1 MKRRHTCPRRQA
13 PRGCH
18 HHRLTQQQRLEA
30 TPGEGHTA
38 QPTAHPYLL
47 LSISTRRPLTE
58 RGRLLSLPVVRK
70 TTIPTLKKRKEKRG
84 RRQAQQA
91 KPTCTSSEGLERG
104 GTEVRP
110 RRWLP
115 PHHPQ
120 RPLTSMR
127 PPRGLPVGGRVPR
140 RRRRGVSIVRRRP
153 EGGLPGRRR
162 RAEERRA
169 EGRRVPA
176 EGAHLGQA
184 GPEASPAAS
193 RSSAARLHPPH
204 APPASALRVTSGARR
219 AFIGEARRGAWPQPE
234 WAWLT
239 QSGRGLAASGRGVAG
254 ARARPRPPGG
264 RHAPAAA
271 RSPAGPGGGLRPR

>member
-1 MKRRHTCPRRQA
+1 M
-13 PRGCH
+13 
-18 HHRLTQQQRLEA
+18 
-30 TPGEGHTA
+30 
-38 QPTAHPYLL
+38 
-47 LSISTRRPLTE
+47 
-58 RGRLLSLPVVRK
+58 
-70 TTIPTLKKRKEKRG
+70 
-84 RRQAQQA
+84 
-91 KPTCTSSEGLERG
+91 
-104 GTEVRP
+104 RP

-219 AFIGEARRGAWPQPE
+219 AFIGEARRGGVATAGGGVVNPE
-234 WAWLT
+234 WAGPRGEWA
-239 QSGRGLAASGRGVAG
+239 GRSWR
-254 ARARPRPPGG
+254 ARAAPPPRRPPCPGSCPQP
-264 RHAPAAA
+264 RRTRRRTAPAV
-271 RSPAGPGGGLRPR
+271 SPGEGGLCRDMSYRDRNVPWGTALGA